1 MIPGYKYTLTVPKG
15 IFRDINNALNDST
28 QVSVNLPTDVKLST
42 LQLDMAN
49 VRHKYII
56 ELLDERRTQ
65 TLFTF
70 VVNEDQ
76 TIEFPYLTAG
86 KYYVRI
92 TEDLNGNSYVDT
104 GSLLDRQMPER
115 VKYLKINDKPLLDI
129 PEMSFITQSVDLGQM
144 F

>member
-1 MIPGYKYTLTVPKG
+1 M
-15 IFRDINNALNDST
+15 
-28 QVSVNLPTDVKLST
+28 
-42 LQLDMAN
+42 
-49 VRHKYII
+49 
-56 ELLDERRTQ
+56 LDERRTQ